1 MKKLKIILAIFIVL
15 ALVALGFVIYC
26 LFFKE
31 TKMPVLA
38 YHSVFSDEKDLTG
51 DTDMVLE
58 KFEKQMK
65 WLHDNGYKT
74 LTMDEF
80 YKWKKGEYDAPRK
93 SVVLTFDDGTESFYK
108 TIVPVLEKYD
118 LNATVFVIFSRTNTP
133 GYLTQEQIDGLK
145 NSSVK
150 IDVASHSYERH
161 GQNDKRE
168 PDYNYYAEDIKK
180 GKERCDTKYY
190 CYPFGY
196 TNEAYK
202 KALKDEGYLLAFKF
216 SPGKVAS
223 KTDDDYEVRRVPV
236 YNSTSMLK
244 FKLKL
249 WSRYIV

>member
-1 MKKLKIILAIFIVL
+1 MKKLKIILAIFI
-15 ALVALGFVIYC
+15 ALVLIALGLLAYFF
-26 LFFKE
+26 FFKE

-93 SVVLTFDDGTESFYK
+93 SVVLTFDDGTESFYETVWPILK
-108 TIVPVLEKYD
+108 KYN
-118 LNATVFVIFSRTNTP
+118 LNATDFVIFSRSNTKN
-133 GYLTQEQIDGLK
+133 YLTQEQIEELK
-145 NSSVK
+145 SASNR
-150 IDVASHSYERH
+150 IDIASHSYSLHEK
-161 GQNDKRE
+161 GDKQEHTYEHYVGDMR
-168 PDYNYYAEDIKK
+168 KV
-180 GKERCDTKYY
+180 KERCETKYY

-196 TNEAYK
+196 TNETYK
-202 KALKDEGYLLAFKF
+202 QARKDEGYLLEFKF
-216 SPGKVAS
+216 SPGSPTS
-223 KTDDDYEVRRVPV
+223 KDDNDYEVKRIPV

-244 FKLKL
+244 FKMKL
-249 WSRYIV
+249 WSRYFV